1 MKESKSLIE
10 LESGGYAT
18 EYEALS
24 ALALEARKR
33 GVSYGYLAA
42 NTSGYEREEIIRDYC
57 AEKRKKSRKHGNGH

>member
-1 MKESKSLIE
+1 MSKSKIE

-33 GVSYGYLAA
+33 NISYGYLAA
-42 NTSGYEREEIIRDYC
+42 NTSAYEREEIVRAYC
-57 AEKRKKSRKHGNGH
+57 AEKRKKARKRGNGH